1 MRARELLLSSRFS
14 DEEAGR
20 ILARAGFRKPSRVAR
35 SLRVVRG
42 LSGDRPELP
51 EFAEN
56 LFREALRAADPDAA
70 ILHLATLMESASSPG
85 AFLDLLSQRPRA
97 LRTLSGVLG
106 ASAYLA
112 QLLLRRPEYVDWL
125 LEGDRFASIPGR
137 GDFVALARTA
147 GPPESPET
155 ALESLRRLRRRE
167 TLRIAAQDVL
177 GYCTP
182 DQTARQV
189 SHLADAVLQRT
200 FDLLAPA
207 GLESESDFSVLAL
220 GKLGGQ
226 ELNFSSDVDLL
237 YVRADGTDFGRT
249 ARFAR
254 DLTRALS
261 AITAE
266 GRLYRV
272 DLRLRPMGRSGE
284 IVYSLDAYRSY
295 YQTWGDTPDRLA
307 LIKCRHVA
315 GSAVLGAQLVGI
327 VQDEFVYKRYLDFAA
342 IEEVRWLK
350 RRAQRQAEK
359 AGSETWD
366 VKLGRGGIREIE
378 FFAQAFQLLYGGSSP
393 DLRTPNTLDALD
405 RLSDGGLIS
414 FDDHRRLRD
423 SYLFLRDVE
432 HKLQLVQDLQ
442 THRLPRDPGELLRL
456 ARRLGF
462 SAGTGGPAAEPETDA
477 FLAELERR
485 KDQVRRIF
493 ESLFGQD
500 PTQRGLERL
509 VLNPDMS
516 RGEAL
521 GILRANGI
529 REPEVLDGIAVLEKA
544 PSFPHSPSRMRN
556 LLANLVPHLIG
567 YIGLASRASHLFT
580 RLDRFSE
587 SLSARAD
594 LYSELIEN
602 RVFRKTLLT
611 VLATSEFLSESL
623 IHNPEL
629 LDSVSRIPPLEDDA
643 PGMRHSLEQLA
654 KGAEDRGNALR
665 VFKRREEF
673 KVALHDLLEP
683 GTAGTRLRLSHLA
696 DTCLRHVIGEIL
708 GEFPALRD
716 ETFCLLALGKLGEQQ
731 MTYHS
736 DLDLL
741 LVYGLRPDKDLS
753 LLFIRLVRRLIQ
765 EMEEYTGQGRA
776 YRMDFRL
783 RPEGR
788 HGALAIP
795 FPALERYFAAR
806 ADPWERMAYA
816 SLRPVYSQGEPMDAG
831 PLIWHGR
838 PFTPDQVRDLDHV
851 RRRKE
856 EVVGKEKDGV
866 NYDFKVGRGGLMD
879 IQFVV
884 KYLQLQHGI
893 EGRGT
898 RFGISGLVEAG
909 HLDPDEGRVLS
920 RGAGFL
926 FHLEALQRLLAESP
940 ATRLPRDP
948 ARCAVTARLMGLDSG
963 DSLLERY
970 RFETTAIRQIYRK
983 FFSS

>member
-1 MRARELLLSSRFS
+1 MRARELFLSSRFS
-14 DEEAGR
+14 NQEVSRVLGR
-20 ILARAGFRKPSRVAR
+20 SGFRNPSRVAQ
-35 SLRVVRG
+35 SLRAIRRV
-42 LSGDRPELP
+42 SGDRPELP

-56 LFREALRAADPDAA
+56 LFREALGAADPDAV
-70 ILHLATLMESASSPG
+70 ILHLATLIESASSPD
-85 AFLDLLSQRPRA
+85 AFLDLLSQKPRA
-97 LRTLSGVLG
+97 LRILSRILG
-106 ASAYLA
+106 ASTYLA
-112 QLLLRRPEYVDWL
+112 QLLLRSPDYVDWL
-125 LEGDRFASIPGR
+125 LEGNRLESIPDR
-137 GDFVALARTA
+137 DYFLARARAA
-147 GPPESPET
+147 GPSEGSEA
-155 ALESLRRLRRRE
+155 ALESLRRLRRQE
-167 TLRIAAQDVL
+167 TLRIAAQDIL
-177 GYCTP
+177 DFCTP

-189 SHLADAVLQRT
+189 SHLADAVLERT
-200 FDLLAPA
+200 FDLLAPS
-207 GLESESDFSVLAL
+207 GLESKSDFSVLAL
-220 GKLGGQ
+220 GKLGGE

-261 AITAE
+261 TITAE

-307 LIKCRHVA
+307 LIKCRQVA
-315 GSAVLGAQLVGI
+315 GSAALGGKLVAI
-327 VQDEFVYKRYLDFAA
+327 VQEEFVYKRYLDFAA

-350 RRAQRQAEK
+350 RRAERQSEQG
-359 AGSETWD
+359 GSETWD

-378 FFAQAFQLLYGGSSP
+378 FFAQAFQLLYGGSQP
-393 DLRTPNTLDALD
+393 GLRTPNTLDALD
-405 RLSDGGLIS
+405 RLLDGGLIS
-414 FDDHRRLRD
+414 SDDHRTLRHN
-423 SYLFLRDVE
+423 YLFLRDVE
-432 HKLQLVQDLQ
+432 HKLQLVHDLQ
-442 THRLPRDPGELLRL
+442 THRLPRDPGKLLRL

-462 SAGTGGPAAEPETDA
+462 GAGTNAPGAEPETGS
-477 FLAELERR
+477 FLKELEQR
-485 KDQVRRIF
+485 KGQVRRIF
-493 ESLFGQD
+493 ESLFGKG

-509 VLNPDMS
+509 VLNSDMS
-516 RGEAL
+516 REEAL
-521 GILRANGI
+521 EILRANGI
-529 REPEVLDGIAVLEKA
+529 RDPGVLEGIAVLEKA

-556 LLANLVPHLIG
+556 LLANLVPHLID
-567 YIGLASRASHLFT
+567 YIDLASKASHLFT

-587 SLSARAD
+587 SLQARAD

-602 RVFRKTLLT
+602 RLFRKTLLT
-611 VLATSEFLSESL
+611 VLATSEFLSETL

-629 LDSVSRIPPLEDDA
+629 LDSVSRLPPMEDDA
-643 PGMRHSLEQLA
+643 PGTRQSLEQLA
-654 KGAEDRGNALR
+654 KGAKDRRNALR

-696 DTCLRHVIGEIL
+696 DNCLRHVMREIL
-708 GEFPALRD
+708 QDFPALRE
-716 ETFCLLALGKLGEQQ
+716 ETFCLLALGKLGERQ

-753 LLFIRLVRRLIQ
+753 IFFVRLVRRLIQ
-765 EMEEYTGQGRA
+765 EMETYTDQGRA
-776 YRMDFRL
+776 YLMDFRL
-783 RPEGR
+783 RPDGR
-788 HGALAIP
+788 HGVLAIP
-795 FPALERYFAAR
+795 FPALERYFATR

-816 SLRPVYSQGEPMDAG
+816 SLRPVYSQGKPLDLR
-831 PLIWHGR
+831 PLIWNVQ
-838 PFTPDQVRDLDHV
+838 PFTPDQVRELDHV

-856 EVVGKEKDGV
+856 REVGKEKDGV

-898 RFGISGLVEAG
+898 RFGISRLVESG
-909 HLDPDEGRVLS
+909 HLDPDEGKVLS

-940 ATRLPRDP
+940 VTRLPRDP
-948 ARCAVTARLMGLDSG
+948 SRCAITARLMGLDSG

-970 RFETTAIRQIYRK
+970 RIETTAIRQIYRHI
-983 FFSS
+983 FSW

>member
-20 ILARAGFRKPSRVAR
+20 ILARSGFRKPSRVAR

-51 EFAEN
+51 ELAEN
-56 LFREALRAADPDAA
+56 LFREVLRAADPDAA
-70 ILHLATLMESASSPG
+70 ILHLATLIESASSPG
-85 AFLDLLSQRPRA
+85 AFLDLLIQRPRA

-112 QLLLRRPEYVDWL
+112 QLLLRSPEYVDWL
-125 LEGDRFASIPGR
+125 LDRDRLASIPGR
-137 GDFVALARTA
+137 DDFLALARAA

-177 GYCTP
+177 GYCSP

-207 GLESESDFSVLAL
+207 GLESKSDFSVLAL
-220 GKLGGQ
+220 GKLGGE

-261 AITAE
+261 AITME

-284 IVYSLDAYRSY
+284 IVYSLRAYRSY

-315 GSAVLGAQLVGI
+315 GSAALGAQLVGI
-327 VQDEFVYKRYLDFAA
+327 VQEEFVYKRYLDFAA

-359 AGSETWD
+359 SGSETWD

-414 FDDHRRLRD
+414 FDDHRTLRD

-432 HKLQLVQDLQ
+432 HKLQLVHDLQ
-442 THRLPRDPGELLRL
+442 NHRLPRDPGKLLRL

-462 SAGTGGPAAEPETDA
+462 GAGTDGPAAEPGTDE
-477 FLAELERR
+477 FLEELERR

-516 RGEAL
+516 REEAL

-556 LLANLVPHLIG
+556 LLANLAPHLID
-567 YIGLASRASHLFT
+567 YAGLSSKASRLFT

-587 SLSARAD
+587 SLNARAD

-611 VLATSEFLSESL
+611 VLGTSEFLSETL

-629 LDSVSRIPPLEDDA
+629 LDSVSRMPPLEDDA
-643 PGMRHSLEQLA
+643 PGMRQSLEQLA
-654 KGAEDRGNALR
+654 KGAENRGNALR

-683 GTAGTRLRLSHLA
+683 GPPGTRLRLSHLA

-708 GEFPALRD
+708 RDFPALRD

-741 LVYGLRPDKDLS
+741 LVYGQRPDKDLS
-753 LLFIRLVRRLIQ
+753 LLFVRLVRRLIQ
-765 EMEEYTGQGRA
+765 ELEDYTGQGRA

-816 SLRPVYSQGEPMDAG
+816 SLRPVYCQGERLDAE

-838 PFTPDQVRDLDHV
+838 PFTPDQVRGLDHV

-856 EVVGKEKDGV
+856 REVGKEKDGV

-898 RFGISGLVEAG
+898 RFGISRLVEAG

-940 ATRLPRDP
+940 ATTLPRDP

-970 RFETTAIRQIYRK
+970 RFETTAIRKIYGK
-983 FFSS
+983 FLSS

>member
-1 MRARELLLSSRFS
+1 M
-14 DEEAGR
+14 GR
-20 ILARAGFRKPSRVAR
+20 VG
-35 SLRVVRG
+35 
-42 LSGDRPELP
+42 GDRPGMP
-51 EFAEN
+51 EFAEC
-56 LFREALRAADPDAA
+56 LLREARQAADPDSV
-70 ILHLATLMESASSPG
+70 ILHLGTLLESAPDPQ
-85 AFLDLLSQRPRA
+85 AFLDLLTHQPQA
-97 LRTLSGVLG
+97 LRILSPILG

-112 QLLLRRPEYVDWL
+112 QLLLRSPDYVDWL
-125 LEGDRFASIPGR
+125 LDGERLVSIPDR
-137 GDFVALARTA
+137 DYFLARARVA
-147 GPPESPET
+147 GPAGSSET
-155 ALESLRRLRRRE
+155 GLESLRRLRRQE
-167 TLRIAAQDVL
+167 TLRIAAQDIL

-207 GLESESDFSVLAL
+207 GLESKSDFSVLAL
-220 GKLGGQ
+220 GKLGGE

-261 AITAE
+261 AITTE

-307 LIKCRHVA
+307 LVKCRQVA
-315 GSAVLGAQLVGI
+315 GSTGLGAKLVGI
-327 VQDEFVYKRYLDFAA
+327 VQEEFVYKRYLDIAA

-350 RRAQRQAEK
+350 RRAERQTEQ
-359 AGSETWD
+359 AGTETWN

-378 FFAQAFQLLYGGSSP
+378 FFVQAFQLLYGGSQP
-393 DLRTPNTLDALD
+393 QLRTPNTLDALN
-405 RLSDGGLIS
+405 RLLDGGLIS
-414 FDDHRRLRD
+414 LDDHRTLRG
-423 SYLFLRDVE
+423 SYLFFRDVE
-432 HKLQLVQDLQ
+432 HKLQLVHDLQ

-456 ARRLGF
+456 ARRLGYGAE
-462 SAGTGGPAAEPETDA
+462 SSGPASESETET
-477 FLAELERR
+477 FLEELERR
-485 KDQVRRIF
+485 KHQVQQIF
-493 ESLFGQD
+493 ESLFGKD
-500 PTQRGLERL
+500 PTRRGLERL
-509 VLNPDMS
+509 VLNSDMS
-516 RGEAL
+516 REEAME
-521 GILRANGI
+521 ILRANGVGDQG
-529 REPEVLDGIAVLEKA
+529 VLEGIAVLEKA

-556 LLANLVPHLIG
+556 LLANLVPHLID
-567 YIGLASRASHLFT
+567 YIGLASEAAHLFT

-587 SLSARAD
+587 SLNARAD

-602 RVFRKTLLT
+602 RTFRKTLLT
-611 VLATSEFLSESL
+611 VLATSEFLSETL
-623 IHNPEL
+623 IHNPEV
-629 LDSVSRIPPLEDDA
+629 LDSVSRLPPLEDDA
-643 PGMRHSLEQLA
+643 PGMRRSLERLA
-654 KGAEDRGNALR
+654 IGSKDGRNSLR
-665 VFKRREEF
+665 IFKRREEF

-683 GTAGTRLRLSHLA
+683 GAAGTRLRLSHLA
-696 DTCLRHVIGEIL
+696 DTCLRHVIREIL
-708 GEFPALRD
+708 EEFPALQE

-741 LVYGLRPDKDLS
+741 LVYGLRPDKDRS
-753 LLFIRLVRRLIQ
+753 MLFVRLVRRLIQ
-765 EMEEYTGQGRA
+765 EMETYTDQGRA
-776 YRMDFRL
+776 YLMDFRL
-783 RPEGR
+783 RPDGR
-788 HGALAIP
+788 HGALAISY
-795 FPALERYFAAR
+795 PALEQYFATR

-816 SLRPVYSQGEPMDAG
+816 SLRPVYRQGEPLDLTS
-831 PLIWHGR
+831 LIWNQTS
-838 PFTPDQVRDLDHV
+838 FTAGQMRDLDHV

-856 EVVGKEKDGV
+856 REVGKEEGGV
-866 NYDFKVGRGGLMD
+866 GYDFKVGRGGLMD

-898 RFGISGLVEAG
+898 RFGISRLVESG
-909 HLDPDEGRVLS
+909 HLDPDEERVLS
-920 RGAGFL
+920 RGTGFL

-940 ATRLPRDP
+940 VTRLSRDP

-970 RFETTAIRQIYRK
+970 RLETAAIRQIYRRI
-983 FFSS
+983 FSR

>member
-14 DEEAGR
+14 DKEAGG
-20 ILARAGFRKPSRVAR
+20 ILLRSGFRKPFRVAR
-35 SLRVVRG
+35 SLRVMRG
-42 LSGDRPELP
+42 LSGCRRESP

-56 LFREALRAADPDAA
+56 LFREALRAADPDAV
-70 ILHLATLMESASSPG
+70 ILHLATLIESASSPG
-85 AFLDLLSQRPRA
+85 ALLDLLSQKPHA
-97 LRTLSGVLG
+97 LRTLCGVLG
-106 ASAYLA
+106 ASTYLA
-112 QLLLRRPEYVDWL
+112 QLLLRSPGYVDWL
-125 LEGDRFASIPGR
+125 LEEDRLASIPGR
-137 GDFVALARTA
+137 ADYLAQARAA
-147 GPPESPET
+147 GPLESPET
-155 ALESLRRLRRRE
+155 ALETLRRLRRRE
-167 TLRIAAQDVL
+167 TLRIAAQDIL
-177 GYCTP
+177 GFCTP

-207 GLESESDFSVLAL
+207 GLESKSDFSVLAL
-220 GKLGGQ
+220 GKLGGE

-254 DLTRALS
+254 HLTRALS
-261 AITAE
+261 AMTTE

-307 LIKCRHVA
+307 LLKCRHVA
-315 GSAVLGAQLVGI
+315 GSASLGAQLVQI
-327 VQDEFVYKRYLDFAA
+327 VQEEFVYKRYLDFAA

-350 RRAQRQAEK
+350 RRAERQAEQG
-359 AGSETWD
+359 GSETWD

-378 FFAQAFQLLYGGSSP
+378 FFAQAFQLLYGGSQP
-393 DLRTPNTLDALD
+393 EFRTPNTLDALD
-405 RLSDGGLIS
+405 RLLDGGLIS
-414 FDDHRRLRD
+414 SGDHRTLRD

-432 HKLQLVQDLQ
+432 HKLQLVHDLQ
-442 THRLPRDPGELLRL
+442 THRLPQDPGELLRL

-462 SAGTGGPAAEPETDA
+462 GSGTSGPSSRPETAA
-477 FLAELERR
+477 FLEELEGR
-485 KDQVRRIF
+485 KDQVQRIF

-500 PTQRGLERL
+500 PAQRGLERL

-516 RGEAL
+516 REEAL
-521 GILRANGI
+521 EILRANGI
-529 REPEVLDGIAVLEKA
+529 RDHGVLEGIAVLEKA

-556 LLANLVPHLIG
+556 LLANLVPHLID
-567 YIGLASRASHLFT
+567 YSGLASTAAHLFT

-587 SLSARAD
+587 SLQARAH

-602 RVFRKTLLT
+602 RRFRKTLLT
-611 VLATSEFLSESL
+611 VLGTSEFLSETL

-629 LDSVSRIPPLEDDA
+629 LDSVSRLPPLEDDL
-643 PGMRHSLEQLA
+643 PGMRQSLEMLA
-654 KGAEDRGNALR
+654 GRPEDGRDALR
-665 VFKRREEF
+665 IFKRREEF
-673 KVALHDLLEP
+673 KVAIHDLLET
-683 GTAGTRLRLSHLA
+683 GTAGTRLRLSRLA
-696 DTCLRHVIGEIL
+696 DCCLRHVIQEVL
-708 GEFPALRD
+708 QEFPALRE
-716 ETFCLLALGKLGEQQ
+716 ETFCLAALGKLGEQQ

-741 LVYGLRPDKDLS
+741 LVYGLRTDKDLS
-753 LLFIRLVRRLIQ
+753 PLFVRLVRRLIQ
-765 EMEEYTGQGRA
+765 EMETYTGQGRA
-776 YRMDFRL
+776 YLMDFRL
-783 RPEGR
+783 RPDGR

-795 FPALERYFAAR
+795 FPALERYFATR
-806 ADPWERMAYA
+806 AAPWERMAYA
-816 SLRPVYSQGEPMDAG
+816 SLRPVHSQGESLDLK
-831 PLIWHGR
+831 PLIWNLR

-856 EVVGKEKDGV
+856 RELGKEKDGV
-866 NYDFKVGRGGLMD
+866 DYDFKVGRGGLMD

-898 RFGISGLVEAG
+898 RFGISKLVEAG
-909 HLDPDEGRVLS
+909 HLDPDEGSVLS

-926 FHLEALQRLLAESP
+926 FRLEALQRLLAESS

-963 DSLLERY
+963 GSLLERY
-970 RFETTAIRQIYRK
+970 RFETAAIRQIYLN
-983 FFSS
+983 FFSR

>member
-1 MRARELLLSSRFS
+1 MRARELFLSSRYS
-14 DEEAGR
+14 NEEISR
-20 ILARAGFRKPSRVAR
+20 VLAQSGFRNPSRVAP
-35 SLRVVRG
+35 SLQAIRRVG
-42 LSGDRPELP
+42 GDLHEWPEL
-51 EFAEN
+51 AEN
-56 LFREALRAADPDAA
+56 LFREALRAADPDAV
-70 ILHLATLMESASSPG
+70 ILHLATLIESASSPN
-85 AFLDLLSQRPRA
+85 AFLDLLSQKPRA
-97 LRTLSGVLG
+97 LRTLSRILG
-106 ASAYLA
+106 ASTYLA
-112 QLLLRRPEYVDWL
+112 QLLLRSPDYVDWL
-125 LEGDRFASIPGR
+125 LEGKRLESIPDR
-137 GDFVALARTA
+137 DYFLARARAA
-147 GPPESPET
+147 GPPEGSEA
-155 ALESLRRLRRRE
+155 ALESLRRLRRQE
-167 TLRIAAQDVL
+167 TLRIAAQDIL
-177 GYCTP
+177 GFCTP

-189 SHLADAVLQRT
+189 SHLADAVLERT
-200 FDLLAPA
+200 FDILAPA
-207 GLESESDFSVLAL
+207 GLDSKSDISVLAL
-220 GKLGGQ
+220 GKLGGE

-261 AITAE
+261 TITAE

-295 YQTWGDTPDRLA
+295 YQTWGDTPDRWS

-315 GSAVLGAQLVGI
+315 GSAALGGKLVGI
-327 VQDEFVYKRYLDFAA
+327 VQEEFVYKRYLDFAA

-350 RRAQRQAEK
+350 RRAERQSEQG
-359 AGSETWD
+359 GSETWD

-378 FFAQAFQLLYGGSSP
+378 FFAQAFQLLYGGSQP
-393 DLRTPNTLDALD
+393 GLRTPNTLDALD
-405 RLSDGGLIS
+405 HLLDGGLIS
-414 FDDHRRLRD
+414 ADDHRTLRG
-423 SYLFLRDVE
+423 SYLFFRDVE
-432 HKLQLVQDLQ
+432 HKLQLVHDLQ
-442 THRLPRDPGELLRL
+442 THRLPRDPGKLLRL

-462 SAGTGGPAAEPETDA
+462 GAGTSGPAAEPETDS
-477 FLAELERR
+477 FLEELERR
-485 KDQVRRIF
+485 KSQVQRIF
-493 ESLFGQD
+493 ESLFGKD
-500 PTQRGLERL
+500 PTRRGLERL
-509 VLNPDMS
+509 VLNSDMN
-516 RGEAL
+516 REEAL
-521 GILRANGI
+521 EILRANGI
-529 REPEVLDGIAVLEKA
+529 RDESVLEGIAVLEKA

-556 LLANLVPHLIG
+556 LLANLVPNLVE
-567 YIGLASRASHLFT
+567 YIGLAPKASHLFT

-587 SLSARAD
+587 SLNARAD

-602 RVFRKTLLT
+602 RLFRKTLLT
-611 VLATSEFLSESL
+611 VLATSEFLSETL

-629 LDSVSRIPPLEDDA
+629 LDSVSRLPPLEDDA
-643 PGMRHSLEQLA
+643 LGMRKSLEQLA
-654 KGAEDRGNALR
+654 KGAKDRRNGLR

-696 DTCLRHVIGEIL
+696 DSCLRHVMREIL
-708 GEFPALRD
+708 QDFPALRE
-716 ETFCLLALGKLGEQQ
+716 ETFSLLALGKLGERQ

-753 LLFIRLVRRLIQ
+753 ILFVRLVRRLIQ
-765 EMEEYTGQGRA
+765 ELETYTDQGRA
-776 YRMDFRL
+776 YLMDFRL
-783 RPEGR
+783 RPDGR

-795 FPALERYFAAR
+795 FPALERYFATR

-816 SLRPVYSQGEPMDAG
+816 SLRPLYSQGRPLDLR
-831 PLIWHGR
+831 PLIWNVQ

-856 EVVGKEKDGV
+856 REVGKEKDGV

-884 KYLQLQHGI
+884 KYRQLQHGI
-893 EGRGT
+893 EGSGT
-898 RFGISGLVEAG
+898 RFGITRLVESG

-940 ATRLPRDP
+940 VTRLPRDP
-948 ARCAVTARLMGLDSG
+948 SRCAITARLMGLDSG

-970 RFETTAIRQIYRK
+970 RIETAAIRQIYRHI
-983 FFSS
+983 FSC

>member
-1 MRARELLLSSRFS
+1 MRAREFFLSSRFS
-14 DEEAGR
+14 NQEVSR
-20 ILARAGFRKPSRVAR
+20 VLARSGFRNPSRVAQ
-35 SLRVVRG
+35 SLRAIRRV
-42 LSGDRPELP
+42 SGDRPELP

-56 LFREALRAADPDAA
+56 LFREALGAADPDAV
-70 ILHLATLMESASSPG
+70 ILHLATLIESASSAD
-85 AFLDLLSQRPRA
+85 AFLDLLSQKPRA
-97 LRTLSGVLG
+97 LRILSRILG
-106 ASAYLA
+106 ASTYLA
-112 QLLLRRPEYVDWL
+112 QLLLRSPDYVDWL
-125 LEGDRFASIPGR
+125 LEGNRLESIPDR
-137 GDFVALARTA
+137 DYFLARARAA
-147 GPPESPET
+147 GPSEGSEA
-155 ALESLRRLRRRE
+155 ALESLRRLRRQE
-167 TLRIAAQDVL
+167 TLRIAAQDIL
-177 GYCTP
+177 DFCTP

-189 SHLADAVLQRT
+189 SHLADAVLERT
-200 FDLLAPA
+200 FDLLAPS
-207 GLESESDFSVLAL
+207 GLESKSDFSVLAL
-220 GKLGGQ
+220 GKLGGE

-261 AITAE
+261 TITAE

-307 LIKCRHVA
+307 LIKCRQVA
-315 GSAVLGAQLVGI
+315 GSAALGGKLVAI
-327 VQDEFVYKRYLDFAA
+327 VQEEFVYKRYLDFAA

-350 RRAQRQAEK
+350 RRAERQSEQG
-359 AGSETWD
+359 GSETWD

-378 FFAQAFQLLYGGSSP
+378 FFAQVFQLLYGGSQP
-393 DLRTPNTLDALD
+393 GLRTPNTLDALD
-405 RLSDGGLIS
+405 RLLDGGLIS
-414 FDDHRRLRD
+414 ADDHRTLRKN
-423 SYLFLRDVE
+423 YLFLRDVE
-432 HKLQLVQDLQ
+432 HKLQLVHDLQ
-442 THRLPRDPGELLRL
+442 THRLPRDPGKLLRL

-462 SAGTGGPAAEPETDA
+462 GAGANAPGAEPETDS
-477 FLAELERR
+477 FLEELEQR
-485 KDQVRRIF
+485 KGQVRRIF
-493 ESLFGQD
+493 ESLFGKD

-509 VLNPDMS
+509 VLNSDMS
-516 RGEAL
+516 REEAL
-521 GILRANGI
+521 EILRANGI
-529 REPEVLDGIAVLEKA
+529 RDPGVLEGIAVLEKA
-544 PSFPHSPSRMRN
+544 PSFPNSPSRMRN
-556 LLANLVPHLIG
+556 LLANLVPHLID
-567 YIGLASRASHLFT
+567 YIDLASKASHLFT

-587 SLSARAD
+587 SLQARAD

-602 RVFRKTLLT
+602 RLFRKTLLT
-611 VLATSEFLSESL
+611 VLATSEFLSETL

-629 LDSVSRIPPLEDDA
+629 LDSVSRLPPLEDDA
-643 PGMRHSLEQLA
+643 PGMRKPLEQLA
-654 KGAEDRGNALR
+654 KGAKDRRIALR

-696 DTCLRHVIGEIL
+696 DNCLRHVMREIL
-708 GEFPALRD
+708 RDFPALRE
-716 ETFCLLALGKLGEQQ
+716 ETFCLLALGKLGERQ

-741 LVYGLRPDKDLS
+741 LVYGLRPDQDLS
-753 LLFIRLVRRLIQ
+753 ILFVRLVRRLIQ
-765 EMEEYTGQGRA
+765 ELETYTDQGRA
-776 YRMDFRL
+776 YLMDFRL
-783 RPEGR
+783 RPDGR

-795 FPALERYFAAR
+795 FPALERYFATR

-816 SLRPVYSQGEPMDAG
+816 SLRPVYSQGKPLDLRH
-831 PLIWHGR
+831 LIWNVQ
-838 PFTPDQVRDLDHV
+838 PFTQDQVRELDHV
-851 RRRKE
+851 RRRQE
-856 EVVGKEKDGV
+856 REVGKEKAGV

-898 RFGISGLVEAG
+898 RFGISRLVESG
-909 HLDPDEGRVLS
+909 HLDPDEGKVLS

-940 ATRLPRDP
+940 VTRLPRDP
-948 ARCAVTARLMGLDSG
+948 SRCAITARLMDLDSG

-970 RFETTAIRQIYRK
+970 RIESTAIRQIYRHI
-983 FFSS
+983 FSC

>member
-1 MRARELLLSSRFS
+1 MPDRELFLSSRGS
-14 DEEAGR
+14 NEEASR
-20 ILARAGFRKPSRVAR
+20 VLARSGFRNPSRVAQ
-35 SLRVVRG
+35 SLRAIRRVY
-42 LSGDRPELP
+42 GDRPEWP
-51 EFAEN
+51 ELAEN
-56 LFREALRAADPDAA
+56 LFREALRAADPDAV
-70 ILHLATLMESASSPG
+70 ILHLATLIEAASGPD
-85 AFLDLLSQRPRA
+85 AFLDLLSQKPRA
-97 LRTLSGVLG
+97 LRTLSRILG
-106 ASAYLA
+106 ASTYLA
-112 QLLLRRPEYVDWL
+112 QLLLRSPDYVDWL
-125 LEGDRFASIPGR
+125 LEGKRLESIPDR
-137 GDFVALARTA
+137 DYFLAQARAA
-147 GPPESPET
+147 GPPAASEA
-155 ALESLRRLRRRE
+155 ALESLRRLRRQE
-167 TLRIAAQDVL
+167 TLRIAAQDIL
-177 GYCTP
+177 GFCTP

-189 SHLADAVLQRT
+189 SHLADAVLERT
-200 FDLLAPA
+200 FDLLAPS
-207 GLESESDFSVLAL
+207 GLESKSDFSVLAL
-220 GKLGGQ
+220 GKLGGE
-226 ELNFSSDVDLL
+226 ELNFSSDIDLL

-261 AITAE
+261 TITAE

-307 LIKCRHVA
+307 LIKCRQVA
-315 GSAVLGAQLVGI
+315 GSAALGGKLVAI
-327 VQDEFVYKRYLDFAA
+327 VQEEFVYKRYLDFAA

-350 RRAQRQAEK
+350 RRAERQSEQG
-359 AGSETWD
+359 GSETWD

-378 FFAQAFQLLYGGSSP
+378 FFAQAFQLLYGGSQP
-393 DLRTPNTLDALD
+393 GLRTPNTLDALD
-405 RLSDGGLIS
+405 RLLDGGLIS
-414 FDDHRRLRD
+414 ADDHRTLRHN
-423 SYLFLRDVE
+423 YLFLRDVE
-432 HKLQLVQDLQ
+432 HKLQLVHDLQ
-442 THRLPRDPGELLRL
+442 THRLPRDPGKLLRL

-462 SAGTGGPAAEPETDA
+462 GAGTNDPGAEPETDS
-477 FLAELERR
+477 FLEELEQR
-485 KDQVRRIF
+485 KDQVQRIF
-493 ESLFGQD
+493 ESLFGKD

-509 VLNPDMS
+509 VLNSDMS
-516 RGEAL
+516 REEAL
-521 GILRANGI
+521 EILRANGI
-529 REPEVLDGIAVLEKA
+529 RDPGVLEGIAVLEKA

-556 LLANLVPHLIG
+556 LLANLVPHLVD
-567 YIGLASRASHLFT
+567 YIGLASKASHLFT

-587 SLSARAD
+587 SLQARAD

-602 RVFRKTLLT
+602 RLFRKTLLT
-611 VLATSEFLSESL
+611 VLATSEFLSETL

-629 LDSVSRIPPLEDDA
+629 LDSVSRLPPVEDDA
-643 PGMRHSLEQLA
+643 PGMRKSLEQLV
-654 KGAEDRGNALR
+654 KGAKDRRNALR

-696 DTCLRHVIGEIL
+696 DSCLRHVMREIL
-708 GEFPALRD
+708 QDFPALRE
-716 ETFCLLALGKLGEQQ
+716 ETFCLLALGKLGERQ

-741 LVYGLRPDKDLS
+741 LVYGLRPDQDLS
-753 LLFIRLVRRLIQ
+753 LLFVRLVRRLIQ
-765 EMEEYTGQGRA
+765 EMETYTDQGRA
-776 YRMDFRL
+776 YLMDFRL

-795 FPALERYFAAR
+795 FPALERYFATR

-816 SLRPVYSQGEPMDAG
+816 SLRPVYSQGKPLDLR
-831 PLIWHGR
+831 PLIWNLQ
-838 PFTPDQVRDLDHV
+838 PFTPDQVRELDHV

-856 EVVGKEKDGV
+856 REVGKEKAGV

-898 RFGISGLVEAG
+898 RFGISRLVESG
-909 HLDPDEGRVLS
+909 HLDPDEGKVLS

-940 ATRLPRDP
+940 VTRLPRDP
-948 ARCAVTARLMGLDSG
+948 SRCAITARLMGLDSG

-970 RFETTAIRQIYRK
+970 RIETTAIRQIYRHI
-983 FFSS
+983 FSW